1 MENITN
7 LKVDDSFDIF
17 EITEKLRIVIS
28 FTSTFLLEA
37 MCGKLPLIVPMWS
50 DGIDS
55 HNTGA
60 TFFDL
65 ENSGLDYIYSVKDFN
80 RLINDLCLQNKY
92 EDYLINTEQ
101 NLNERKNFLK
111 PYLYKVDGQRTKA
124 VTNHIIEL
132 TNQAL

>member
-1 MENITN
+1 MW
-7 LKVDDSFDIF
+7 
-17 EITEKLRIVIS
+17 
-28 FTSTFLLEA
+28 
-37 MCGKLPLIVPMWS
+37 KLPSGIPMWN

-92 EDYLINTEQ
+92 EDYLINM
-101 NLNERKNFLK
+101 NK
-111 PYLYKVDGQRTKA
+111 
-124 VTNHIIEL
+124 I
-132 TNQAL
+132 